1 MQRATTGKKMMKTC
15 HATWDMTAII
25 PRSCIMAKANSPTID
40 AMFKSTVLWSVDA
53 CEQAKLVSED
63 SYEVMYPTGSWK
75 LLI

>member
-1 MQRATTGKKMMKTC
+1 
-15 HATWDMTAII
+15 
-25 PRSCIMAKANSPTID
+25 MAKANSPTID